1 MISLEELPEYWEQ
14 KNKQK
19 IKQII
24 KDLETYAR
32 VMNNNYLK
40 HKIKQLKKAN
50 K

>member
-1 MISLEELPEYWEQ
+1 M
-14 KNKQK
+14 NKET
-19 IKQII
+19 KQII

-40 HKIKQLKKAN
+40 NKIKQLKKAN